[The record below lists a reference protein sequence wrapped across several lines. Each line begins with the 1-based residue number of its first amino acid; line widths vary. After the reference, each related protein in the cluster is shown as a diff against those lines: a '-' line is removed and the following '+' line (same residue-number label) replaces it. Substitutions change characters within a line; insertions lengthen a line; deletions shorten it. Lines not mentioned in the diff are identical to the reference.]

1 MKVKLRFPPGWKEL
15 SGKDLDLPAV
25 LCAPCPEGISRPMYS
40 KEGTLGTVGPTP
52 PSREPTVPLPL
63 CPWAC
68 GAQQWLCPPPED
80 LRASRL
86 RYGPRQRGCL
96 YSQGQF
102 GPKQG
107 FRNQMCVV
115 AISCVSL
122 SYFNTKFITCSE
134 INVRRYF
141 LSD

>member
-1 MKVKLRFPPGWKEL
+1 MESTLLPFPLGCMSLSEKE
-15 SGKDLDLPAV
+15 SDLPAV
-25 LCAPCPEGISRPMYS
+25 LCAPCREGTSRPMCL
-40 KEGTLGTVGPTP
+40 KEGTLGTAGTCPLP
-52 PSREPTVPLPL
+52 PSLGPRGPAV
-63 CPWAC
+63 AVS
-68 GAQQWLCPPPED
+68 PPED
-80 LRASRL
+80 LCVSRL
-86 RYGPRQRGCL
+86 RRGPRQRGCP

-122 SYFNTKFITCSE
+122 SYFTIKFITCSE